1 MIITSFYFYFYCWIF
16 TKYEIVITSLDMK
29 KWVKLLFLLISTDR
43 YRNLRDVCHQ
53 EEFLDVQLFLLDS
66 FISRLTLEA
75 EETSFA
81 PAGLHYCSVLNA
93 ANYIELILQE
103 WSEQVVCTF
112 LNLGEM
118 ALLHSSVNKIIWIFC
133 STS

>member
-1 MIITSFYFYFYCWIF
+1 MLS
-16 TKYEIVITSLDMK
+16 
-29 KWVKLLFLLISTDR
+29 LLISTDR
-43 YRNLRDVCHQ
+43 YRNLPDVGHQ

-112 LNLGEM
+112 PNSGEM
-118 ALLHSSVNKIIWIFC
+118 ALPHSSVNKIILIFFVAVHRIENQN
-133 STS
+133 SWHNYWSFI

>member
-1 MIITSFYFYFYCWIF
+1 MEFW
-16 TKYEIVITSLDMK
+16 KYEIIITSLDIK
-29 KWVKLLFLLISTDR
+29 KRVKLLFLLISTDR
-43 YRNLRDVCHQ
+43 YRNLPDVSHQ
-53 EEFLDVQLFLLDS
+53 EEFLDVQLFLLDI

-112 LNLGEM
+112 LNSGVM
-118 ALLHSSVNKIIWIFC
+118 ALLHSSVDKIILIFC
-133 STS
+133 SSA